1 MTNILLL
8 EKIHSIAK
16 THYEAHGFQVT
27 EHGPSET
34 GAPLV
39 GLLKGQDIVGLR
51 SKTQLTGE
59 VLQESPHLSAVG
71 AYCIGTNQI
80 DLQTACKL
88 GVAVFNAPFSNTRS
102 VAEMVLAEII
112 CLARGLFAKSQK
124 MHAGI
129 WEKSAAGSNEI
140 RGKVLGIV
148 GYGHI
153 GSQVGILAESLGMR
167 VIFYDAIKKLPLG
180 NAEEMMTLGDVLSRS
195 DFVTLHVPLDK
206 TTEWMI
212 GEKQFSM
219 MKKGAAFINA
229 SRGHVVRLEA
239 LKNALLTGHISGAA
253 IDVFPEEPKENNST
267 FAHELQNIENVI
279 LTPHIAGSTI
289 EAQESIGVEVT
300 ESLIRF
306 MKTGHSVGAVNFPQL
321 YLSELQSGYRIL
333 NVHKNVAGV
342 LGEVNKIFSH
352 HNINILSQQLKTN
365 EQIGYLAVDVEGAV
379 DPKVVDAIA
388 HLPTSIKTRFLASE
402 ELGSKFI

>member
-16 THYEAHGFQVT
+16 NQFEAQGFQVT
-27 EHGPSET
+27 EHASSES
-34 GAPLV
+34 GKALSD
-39 GLLKGQDIVGLR
+39 LLRGHQVLGLR
-51 SKTQLTGE
+51 SKTQVSAE
-59 VLQESPHLSAVG
+59 VLAASAHLDAIG

-80 DLQTACKL
+80 DLQAACNW
-88 GVAVFNAPFSNTRS
+88 GIPVFNAPFSNTRS
-102 VAEMVLAEII
+102 VAELVLAEII
-112 CLARGLFAKSQK
+112 CLARGLFTKSQK

-129 WEKSAAGSNEI
+129 WEKTAAGSNEI

-180 NAEEMMTLGDVLSRS
+180 NAEEMHHLEDVLKRA
-195 DFVTLHVPLDK
+195 DFVTLHVPLDESTK
-206 TTEWMI
+206 WMM
-212 GEKQFSM
+212 GAEQM
-219 MKKGAAFINA
+219 ALMKKGAVLINA
-229 SRGHVVRLEA
+229 SRGQVVRLED
-239 LKNALLTGHISGAA
+239 LKNALQSEHLSGAA
-253 IDVFPEEPKENNST
+253 IDVFPEEPKENISKFST
-267 FAHELQNIENVI
+267 ELQNLENVI
-279 LTPHIAGSTI
+279 LTPHIAGSTL

-306 MKTGHSVGAVNFPQL
+306 LKTGHTVGAVNFPQL
-321 YLSELQSGYRIL
+321 YLSEIKEDTYRIL

-352 HNINILSQQLKTN
+352 HGINIVGQQLKTH
-365 EQIGYLAVDVEGAV
+365 EQIGYLAVDVEGSAKSEV
-379 DPKVVDAIA
+379 IKAIA
-388 HLPTSIKTRFLASE
+388 ELPTSIKTRHLTY
-402 ELGSKFI
+402 